1 MEKIKS
7 LQIKK
12 ILKELDYIQSDF
24 EWRNEVVSEADGSF
38 MQSINEFLEKNP
50 QIKELYDKKVTEK
63 IENSIKK
70 KIEEDEAEN
79 DVEDDTND
87 EPIESGD
94 EFEKEEKNTE
104 NVENSKN
111 ISPKLKKLYREIV
124 KLTHPDR
131 VRKKKLNDLYI
142 EATNYY
148 NDDDKIG
155 IYKICSELEI
165 EYEIE
170 DDDEIFIV
178 DKIETLKKRIV
189 FLESTFTW
197 KWFNCK
203 DEMEKNQIVI
213 NFIKLR
219 IQ

>member
-79 DVEDDTND
+79 DGEDDAND
-87 EPIESGD
+87 EPIESED

-104 NVENSKN
+104 DVENSKD

-131 VRKKKLNDLYI
+131 VKKKKLNDLYI

-170 DDDEIFIV
+170 VDDEIFIV
-178 DKIETLKKRIV
+178 DKIETLKKRIG

>member
-7 LQIKK
+7 LRIKK

-24 EWRNEVVSEADGSF
+24 DWRNEVVSEADETF
-38 MQSINEFLEKNP
+38 MENINKFLEKNP
-50 QIKELYDKKVTEK
+50 EIKELYDNKVTEK

-70 KIEEDEAEN
+70 KIEENEAERN
-79 DVEDDTND
+79 RDIEGEKSRKYEDVYEKKGKD
-87 EPIESGD
+87 E
-94 EFEKEEKNTE
+94 
-104 NVENSKN
+104 KN
-111 ISPKLKKLYREIV
+111 ISPKLKRLYREIV

-131 VRKKKLNDLYI
+131 VKKKKLNDLYI

-165 EYEIE
+165 EYEI
-170 DDDEIFIV
+170 DDNDELLIL
-178 DKIETLKKRIV
+178 DKIETLKKRIN

-203 DEMEKNQIVI
+203 EKIEKNQIII
-213 NFIKLR
+213 NFIKLK